1 MTGPEVVVTLIFGGI
16 IGLAIYQVRKW
27 QQAAEIRGA
36 PLTAARILDQARMKS
51 EVIRKGGEA
60 EARDIVLGSKKE
72 AEQESRERRRELQLI
87 EQRLHGRDEALE
99 KRQALLA
106 KREEEVG
113 RTERRL
119 GGREEALDRRDAE
132 TGELREAMQT
142 RLEEVAGQ
150 TREEAKRDLL
160 NALVEEAR
168 HESAKEIRQIEEEA
182 REEAERK
189 AKRIISI
196 AIERF
201 AGEYVA
207 ERTVTTVPLPS
218 DDLKGRIIG
227 REGRNI
233 RAIEAATGVD
243 LIIDDTPE
251 TVTLSCHN
259 PIRRELARLALQR
272 LIADGR
278 IHPGRIEEVV
288 RKAEQELDVTI
299 REAGQKAIFEVGVHG
314 LHPELVKLIGMLRY
328 RYSYAQNV
336 LQHSIEAAFI
346 CGSMAAELGLNEKQA
361 RRAGLLHDVGK
372 ALTHEVEGSHAIIG
386 GEIARKYGESAKIVN
401 AIAAHHEEV
410 RAETILA
417 PLVDAADALSGARPG
432 ARREVLESY
441 VKRLEELERI
451 STSFRGVEKAYAMQ
465 AGREVRVIVEPAA
478 INDDG
483 AMRLARD
490 VAKKIETEVTYPGQI
505 KVTVIR
511 ETRASEFAR

>member
-16 IGLAIYQVRKW
+16 IGLAIYRVRKW

-36 PLTAARILDQARMKS
+36 RETAARILDQARMKS

-142 RLEEVAGQ
+142 RLEEVAVL

-201 AGEYVA
+201 AGEFVA
-207 ERTVTTVPLPS
+207 ERTVTTVPLP
-218 DDLKGRIIG
+218 LR
-227 REGRNI
+227 RPEGPNHRPGG
-233 RAIEAATGVD
+233 AE
-243 LIIDDTPE
+243 
-251 TVTLSCHN
+251 
-259 PIRRELARLALQR
+259 
-272 LIADGR
+272 
-278 IHPGRIEEVV
+278 HPG
-288 RKAEQELDVTI
+288 D
-299 REAGQKAIFEVGVHG
+299 
-314 LHPELVKLIGMLRY
+314 
-328 RYSYAQNV
+328 
-336 LQHSIEAAFI
+336 
-346 CGSMAAELGLNEKQA
+346 
-361 RRAGLLHDVGK
+361 RRCD
-372 ALTHEVEGSHAIIG
+372 
-386 GEIARKYGESAKIVN
+386 
-401 AIAAHHEEV
+401 
-410 RAETILA
+410 
-417 PLVDAADALSGARPG
+417 
-432 ARREVLESY
+432 RR
-441 VKRLEELERI
+441 RFDHR
-451 STSFRGVEKAYAMQ
+451 
-465 AGREVRVIVEPAA
+465 
-478 INDDG
+478 
-483 AMRLARD
+483 
-490 VAKKIETEVTYPGQI
+490 
-505 KVTVIR
+505 
-511 ETRASEFAR
+511 